1 VPDWNDIEEE
11 IAQHLEERYAELR
24 SRGLSDAAAR
34 RDASQQIKHLTRELD
49 AVASRPALLVEH
61 HGATTMIASIWQDA
75 LYALRT
81 FTKDAAFATIVV
93 VTLAL
98 GIGATTAIF
107 SVLDGVLLRPLPY
120 PQVDRLVVVR
130 ERSVAAAGFN
140 VISVSW
146 PDFVDWRAQNRVFEH
161 LAVFRPMNVNLTG
174 SGDAERLN
182 ASLASSELFSTM
194 GIAPLAGRGF
204 VAAEDQPGT
213 DRVVVIS
220 ERLWRSHFNSEPNL
234 VGRTI
239 PLNGDPHTVI
249 GIMPAGMRYPSRLTD
264 VWMPLGLFVQSFPP
278 RGAHPGLTAIGRMK
292 PGLTVA
298 QVDAEMDTIAQRLAA
313 QYPSSNKNTRVS
325 ILPYYDSVVSNIRP
339 ALIVLSGAV
348 VVVLLIACANLAN
361 LMLSRAEARHR
372 EIAIRAALGA
382 GRRRILQQLLV
393 ESVILALAGGV
404 VGAALAAWA
413 VKLFVASQPATIP
426 RIDLIA
432 VDGRVLA
439 FTAAISI
446 ATGLLFG
453 LMPAIRSSA
462 ADLLSTIKESSRGSG
477 RRGSRVRSVLVVA
490 EVAMALML
498 LVGAGL
504 MIRSFMRLMSVD
516 LGFDPERVVTA
527 RLTLPERKYPE
538 LAQWTA
544 FHRELLRR
552 INTISGVQ
560 AAGLNS
566 AVPLEGSGSEAPI
579 IAEGDAMPTSE
590 RPATTTLFQTASSG
604 YFAAMDIQMLAG
616 RDFTERDNADTSKV
630 AIVDESVVARL
641 FHGANPIGKR
651 IAFEFS
657 GGHGPHMEPVWREV
671 IGVVRHVR
679 HYGVASEPPFVQVY
693 VPYEQMPAYMLQRR
707 PSMALVART
716 SLPKELLAPA
726 VRRELAAID
735 RDIPVYNVQTMER
748 YREQESEQQRLSVVL
763 LAGFGGLA
771 LTLAVI
777 GIYGVL
783 SYSVTQRTQE
793 IGIRMALGASRGD
806 VLRQVIGQGMLLTA
820 IGLVLG
826 VAASVAG
833 SRVLGGLLYQISPR
847 DPATFAFLI
856 AVLAIVALLASLLP
870 ALRATRISPID
881 ALRAE

>member
-1 VPDWNDIEEE
+1 MPDWDDIEEE
-11 IAQHLEERYAELR
+11 IAQHLEDRYAELR
-24 SRGLSDAAAR
+24 ARGLSDASAR
-34 RDASQQIKHLTRELD
+34 RDASRQIKHLTRELE
-49 AVASRPALLVEH
+49 AVEARPASLVEH
-61 HGATTMIASIWQDA
+61 HGAMTMIGSIWQDA
-75 LYALRT
+75 RYALRSL
-81 FTKDAAFATIVV
+81 TKDAAFTSIVV

-120 PQVDRLVVVR
+120 PDVDRLVVIR
-130 ERSVAAAGFN
+130 ERSVAAASFN

-161 LAVFRPMNVNLTG
+161 FAVFRPMNVNLTG
-174 SGDAERLN
+174 GGDAERLT
-182 ASLASSELFSTM
+182 ASLASSDLFPTM

-220 ERLWRSHFNSEPNL
+220 ERLWRSHFNSDPSL

-239 PLNGDPHTVI
+239 ALNGDAHTVV
-249 GIMPAGMRYPSRLTD
+249 GVMPAGMRYPSRLTD
-264 VWMPLGLFVQSFPP
+264 VWLPLGLFVRSFPP

-292 PGLTVA
+292 PGVTAA
-298 QVDAEMDTIAQRLAA
+298 QVDAEMDTIAQRLAT

-325 ILPYYDSVVSNIRP
+325 ILPYYESLVGNIRP
-339 ALIVLSGAV
+339 ALIALLGAV
-348 VVVLLIACANLAN
+348 IVVLLIACANLAN
-361 LMLSRAEARHR
+361 LMLSKAEARHR

-393 ESVILALAGGV
+393 ESVILAGAGGV
-404 VGAALAAWA
+404 VGAGLATWA
-413 VKLFVASQPATIP
+413 VKLFVASQPATVP

-439 FTAAISI
+439 FTAVISV

-462 ADLLSTIKESSRGSG
+462 ADLLSTIKDSSRGTG

-504 MIRSFMRLMSVD
+504 MVRSFGRLMSVD
-516 LGFDPERVVTA
+516 LGFDPEHVVTA
-527 RLTLPERKYPE
+527 RLTLPERRYPE

-552 INTISGVQ
+552 IRSISGVE
-560 AAGLNS
+560 AAALNS
-566 AVPLEGSGSEAPI
+566 AVPLEGSGSEAPV

-590 RPATTTLFQTASSG
+590 RPANTTLFQTASSG
-604 YFAAMDIQMLAG
+604 YFTAMGIQMLAG
-616 RDFTERDNADTSKV
+616 RDFTERDNTDTSRV
-630 AIVDESVVARL
+630 AIVDESLVAKV

-651 IAFEFS
+651 IAFEFN
-657 GGHGPHMEPVWREV
+657 GGHGPHMEPAWREV

-679 HYGVASEPPFVQVY
+679 HYGVASEPPFVQLY
-693 VPYEQMPAYMLQRR
+693 VPYEQMPGYMLQQR

-716 SLPKELLAPA
+716 SLPQESLATA
-726 VRRELAAID
+726 IRRELAAVD
-735 RDIPVYNVQTMER
+735 RDIPLYNVQTMEW

-763 LAGFGGLA
+763 LSGFGALA

-783 SYSVTQRTQE
+783 SYTVTQRTRE
-793 IGIRMALGASRGD
+793 LGIRMALGASRGD
-806 VLRQVIGQGMLLTA
+806 VLRLVIGQGMLLTA
-820 IGLVLG
+820 IGLALG
-826 VAASVAG
+826 LAAAMAG
-833 SRVLGGLLYQISPR
+833 SRVIGSMLYQISPR
-847 DPATFAFLI
+847 DPATFV
-856 AVLAIVALLASLLP
+856 VLSAALASIAFVASTLP
-870 ALRATRISPID
+870 ALRATRVSPIV